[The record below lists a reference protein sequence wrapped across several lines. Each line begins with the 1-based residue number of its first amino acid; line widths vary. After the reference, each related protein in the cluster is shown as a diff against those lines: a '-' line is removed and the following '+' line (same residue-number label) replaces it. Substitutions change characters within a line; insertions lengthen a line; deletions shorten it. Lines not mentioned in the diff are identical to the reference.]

1 MVAKHLRG
9 SITSLTVL
17 SVALLFTSLLQPQAS
32 SNLGRSGEQKRQP
45 EYVPVRSVVYRSL
58 ALPAAVT
65 TTTTEA
71 VGGYEPFEVCEGCR
85 CCSTSNASSCV
96 DTSCCYSIDCNLPGK
111 PYGTCAFTPQTCGCG
126 STSNCT
132 QPS

>member
-1 MVAKHLRG
+1 M
-9 SITSLTVL
+9 TSLTVL
-17 SVALLFTSLLQPQAS
+17 SLALLFTSLLQAQAGAS
-32 SNLGRSGEQKRQP
+32 SNLGEQKRQP

-65 TTTTEA
+65 TTTEA
-71 VGGYEPFEVCEGCR
+71 VGYEPFEVCEGCR

-111 PYGTCAFTPQTCGCG
+111 PYGTCAFTPHTCGCA

>member
-1 MVAKHLRG
+1 MAQHLRG
-9 SITSLTVL
+9 SITSLAVL
-17 SVALLFTSLLQPQAS
+17 SLALLFTSLSLLQDQA
-32 SNLGRSGEQKRQP
+32 GASGEQKRQP

-58 ALPAAVT
+58 PAAAA

-71 VGGYEPFEVCEGCR
+71 VGYEPFVVCEGCR

-96 DTSCCYSIDCNLPGK
+96 DTNCCYTIDCNLPGK
-111 PYGTCAFTPQTCGCG
+111 PYGTCAFTPQTCGCA